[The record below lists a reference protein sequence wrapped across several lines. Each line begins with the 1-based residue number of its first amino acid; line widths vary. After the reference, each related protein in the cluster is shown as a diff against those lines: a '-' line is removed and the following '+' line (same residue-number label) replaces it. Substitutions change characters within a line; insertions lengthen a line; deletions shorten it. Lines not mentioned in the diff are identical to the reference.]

1 MTDIVANSGVTDP
14 GYQSA
19 AQVERLRPILC
30 NQDPSDPADKG
41 VGPPAL
47 MQVSLGSTAYPVGV
61 LLSNLY

>member
-47 MQVSLGSTAYPVGV
+47 MQVSLGSTA
-61 LLSNLY
+61 